1 MVFQT
6 LNVSKEGGVLFAKI
20 AAPPMNL
27 LGPALVRDLVS
38 LIQQGEADDTAKVL
52 VFKIVDPDYFIAHV
66 DVIQI
71 KEYRA
76 EAARLTGEASIGLM
90 FRYLSA
96 IRLPRRRRHPASR
109 ASGGPRSRGGDH
121 VRRTGLRCGAG
132 RTIRLD

>member
-52 VFKIVDPDYFIAHV
+52 VFKIVDPDHFIAHV

-76 EAARLTGEASIGLM
+76 EAARLTGEASIG
-90 FRYLSA
+90 
-96 IRLPRRRRHPASR
+96 
-109 ASGGPRSRGGDH
+109 
-121 VRRTGLRCGAG
+121 
-132 RTIRLD
+132 